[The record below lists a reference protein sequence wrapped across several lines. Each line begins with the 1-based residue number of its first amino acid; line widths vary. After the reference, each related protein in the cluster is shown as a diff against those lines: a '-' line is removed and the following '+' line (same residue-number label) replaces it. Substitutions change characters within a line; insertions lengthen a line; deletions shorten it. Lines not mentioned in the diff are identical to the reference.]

1 MTAIPPGL
9 CWHGKRGAAPAVPC
23 ACERFQTRG
32 RSCDDRPM
40 GHRDDH
46 EAMLRHY
53 DEQDEGARLLRS
65 GHGRLELLRTR
76 ELLERFLPSPPCR
89 VLDVGGGTGVHASW
103 LAGRGYDVH
112 LLDPVP
118 RHVEEAGRH
127 GAFTATLGDARSL
140 PEPAGSVG
148 GVLLLGPLYHLVSA
162 ADRLTALREAR
173 RVLERDGVLLAAA
186 ISRYM
191 ALLDWAAS
199 GELTAE
205 VAARLSAVIATGRH
219 DPSLGF
225 TTAFFH
231 TPAELAAE
239 LAAAGFQ
246 EVRVL
251 GIEGPAWAAVD
262 AAGPERWESYL
273 PSALLAARLTEGDP
287 ALLPSSAHLLA
298 VGRCG

>member
-1 MTAIPPGL
+1 MEDPSS
-9 CWHGKRGAAPAVPC
+9 R
-23 ACERFQTRG
+23 TRSAKWFGIDG

-40 GHRDDH
+40 GRGDDH

-103 LAGRGYDVH
+103 LAARSYDVH
-112 LLDPVP
+112 LVDPVP
-118 RHVEEAGRH
+118 RHVERAGRH
-127 GAFTATLGDARSL
+127 GRFTATLGDARSL
-140 PEPAGSVG
+140 QEPSGSVS

-162 ADRLTALREAR
+162 ADRLSALCEAH
-173 RVLERDGVLLAAA
+173 RVLERGGVLLAAA

-191 ALLDWAAS
+191 ALLDWTAS
-199 GELTAE
+199 GELTADI
-205 VAARLSAVIATGRH
+205 AAKLAPVIATGRH

-225 TTAFFH
+225 TPAFFH
-231 TPAELAAE
+231 TPEGLAAE
-239 LAAAGFQ
+239 LDAAGFE

-251 GIEGPAWAAVD
+251 GIEGPAWTAVD

-273 PSALLAARLTEGDP
+273 PSALLAARLTEEDP
-287 ALLPSSAHLLA
+287 ALLPGSAHLLA